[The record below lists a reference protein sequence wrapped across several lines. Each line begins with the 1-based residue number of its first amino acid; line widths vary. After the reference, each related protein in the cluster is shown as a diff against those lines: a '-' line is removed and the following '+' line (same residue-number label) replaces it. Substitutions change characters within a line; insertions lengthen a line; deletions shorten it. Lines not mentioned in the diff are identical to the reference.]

1 MFLFDNNS
9 KKPNVL
15 YVTVKHNNKH
25 VSGLYGVDVKRN
37 SKSEFEKLKI
47 FGYTN

>member
-1 MFLFDNNS
+1 MFLLDDNS
-9 KKPNVL
+9 KKPNIL

-25 VSGLYGVDVKRN
+25 VSGLYGVDIKQD
-37 SKSEFEKLKI
+37 SKYGFEKLKI

>member
-1 MFLFDNNS
+1 MFLLDNNS

-15 YVTVKHNNKH
+15 YVIVKHNNKP